1 MEFIFKELQYQLDAV
16 KAVTDVF
23 KGQPNTK
30 LSQYTRDIG
39 KLSNPQ
45 GQQMRLFGEGSDLTL
60 ATDDEDYAIG
70 YANNP
75 IQIDD
80 NEALHNIQDVQE
92 RENIKRDT
100 NLIKKLSPLDLDV
113 EMETG
118 TGKTYVYIR
127 TIFELNKL
135 YGFSKF
141 IIMVPSIAI
150 REGVKKSFKMTENH
164 FYQIYQKKATY
175 FIYNSSNL
183 SLIDSFAKS
192 NSIQVMIIN
201 SQAFNSST
209 KENRNIYKELETF
222 QSRRPIDVIKKTN
235 PILILDEP
243 QKLSGKKTTESIKN
257 FNPLFTINYSATHKE
272 HHNLVY
278 VLDAL
283 DAYNQKLVKKIQ
295 VKAITVSNIKG
306 TNDYLYLEDIILQN
320 AGNPKIRLSF
330 YKNTKNGI
338 KEVTETLDKGD
349 NIYNASGELTIYKN
363 RYIIDEIDYI
373 SGTVKLLNGKYL
385 KKGEV
390 YATVYG
396 DDSQE
401 AIRKAQIRETI
412 KSHFDKEAE
421 NFKKGIKTLS
431 LFFID
436 EVVKYRDYDRP
447 DEKGEYAR
455 YFEEEYQ
462 AQLNSRLISESN
474 PAYVD
479 YLKKYSPDQ
488 VHKGYFSIDKKTGHS
503 IDTTKEDDE
512 KNTSAY
518 DLILKNKE
526 RLLSFD
532 EPTRFIFSHSALR
545 EGWDNPNIFQICT
558 LRNTNSEIQKR
569 QEIGRGL
576 RIALN
581 QNGTRQDLSVL
592 GKEFFDVNK
601 LTVIANDS
609 YDNFVRGLQ
618 EEYKQNIYERP
629 SKADEQYFISKFI
642 INCETREKTQI
653 SKEQSHSIYR
663 WLLKNDYIDDNDN
676 VTDKFKEDLSKDSV
690 ESLPIELIPYKE
702 SIINLVSKVGT
713 KGEIDIENGN
723 KPVINN
729 SLNSNFRTKE
739 FQELW
744 NNINHKYSYRVS
756 FNSNE
761 LIENCI
767 NSIKANL
774 TSVTRLKY
782 NVVTGQQNNQI
793 TKVDLDNKNS
803 FSQERSGSYS
813 ENIDASHSTSAKYDL
828 IYNIAKKTN
837 LIRKTVSKIL
847 IGTKETLR
855 FFRENPE
862 EYINKVSDLINQQ
875 KASVIVNH
883 ISYYPM
889 EDRFESDIFNESHK
903 DFDSNKVFESKKAI
917 QDYVFVDGNAK
928 NGNSIEMNFAKQLEA
943 QKDVKVYAKLPS
955 KFYIPTPMGK
965 YTPDWAIVFENNK
978 SREIY
983 FIAETKGSLD
993 SLELRA
999 VEQGKINCA
1008 KSLYNKEGSKLH
1020 YEQVTKFDDLYNS
1033 IKIMDS
1039 KQRK

>member
-320 AGNPKIRLSF
+320 AGNPKIKLSF

-338 KEVTETLDKGD
+338 KKVTETLDKGD

-385 KKGEV
+385 KKGE
-390 YATVYG
+390 VYG

-479 YLKKYSPDQ
+479 YLKKYSPNE
-488 VHKGYFSIDKKTGHS
+488 VHKGYFSVDKKTGHS

-512 KNTSAY
+512 NNTSAY

-642 INCETREKTQI
+642 INCETGEKTQI

-676 VTDKFKEDLSKDSV
+676 VTNKFKEDLSKDSV

-756 FNSNE
+756 FDSNE

-793 TKVDLDNKNS
+793 TKMDLDNKNS

-813 ENIDASHSTSAKYDL
+813 ENIDAFHSTSAKYDL
-828 IYNIAKKTN
+828 VYDIAKKTN
-837 LIRKTVSKIL
+837 LIRKTISKIL
-847 IGTKETLR
+847 IGAKETLR

-862 EYINKVSDLINQQ
+862 EYINKVSELINQQ

-928 NGNSIEMNFAKQLEA
+928 NENSIEMNFAKQLEA

-965 YTPDWAIVFENNK
+965 YTPDWAIVFENDK

-1033 IKIMDS
+1033 IAIIDKN
-1039 KQRK
+1039 K

>member
-320 AGNPKIRLSF
+320 AGNPKVRLSF
-330 YKNTKNGI
+330 YKSTKNGI
-338 KEVTETLDKGD
+338 KEVTETMDKGD

-385 KKGEV
+385 KKGE
-390 YATVYG
+390 VYG

-447 DEKGEYAR
+447 DKKGEYAR

-488 VHKGYFSIDKKTGHS
+488 VHEGYFSIDKKTGHS

-512 KNTSAY
+512 NNTSAY

-642 INCETREKTQI
+642 INCETSEKTQI

-713 KGEIDIENGN
+713 KGEIEIENGN

-756 FNSNE
+756 FDSNE
-761 LIENCI
+761 LIKNCI

-793 TKVDLDNKNS
+793 TKIDLDNKNS

-862 EYINKVSDLINQQ
+862 EYINKVSELINQQ

-889 EDRFESDIFNESHK
+889 EDRFESDIFTESHK

-965 YTPDWAIVFENNK
+965 YTPDWAIVFENDK

-999 VEQGKINCA
+999 VEKGKINCA

>member
-70 YANNP
+70 YANDP

-320 AGNPKIRLSF
+320 AGNPKVRLSF
-330 YKNTKNGI
+330 YKSTKNGI
-338 KEVTETLDKGD
+338 KEVTETMDKGD

-385 KKGEV
+385 KKGE
-390 YATVYG
+390 VYG

-447 DEKGEYAR
+447 DKKGEYAR

-479 YLKKYSPDQ
+479 YLKKYSPDE
-488 VHKGYFSIDKKTGHS
+488 VHEGYFSIDKKTGHS

-512 KNTSAY
+512 NNTSAY

-618 EEYKQNIYERP
+618 KEYKQNIYDRP

-690 ESLPIELIPYKE
+690 EALPIELIPYKE

-756 FNSNE
+756 FDSNE
-761 LIENCI
+761 LIKNCI

-793 TKVDLDNKNS
+793 TKMDLDNKNS

-862 EYINKVSDLINQQ
+862 EYINKVSELINQQ

-965 YTPDWAIVFENNK
+965 YTPDWAIVFENDK

-999 VEQGKINCA
+999 VEKGKINCA

-1033 IKIMDS
+1033 IAIIDKN
-1039 KQRK
+1039 K

>member
-80 NEALHNIQDVQE
+80 NEALHNIQDIQE

-320 AGNPKIRLSF
+320 AGNPKVRLSF
-330 YKNTKNGI
+330 YKSTKNGI
-338 KEVTETLDKGD
+338 KEVTETMDKGD

-385 KKGEV
+385 KKGE
-390 YATVYG
+390 VYG

-447 DEKGEYAR
+447 DKKGEYAR

-479 YLKKYSPDQ
+479 YLKKYSPDE
-488 VHKGYFSIDKKTGHS
+488 VHEGYFSIDKKTGHS

-512 KNTSAY
+512 NNTSAY

-569 QEIGRGL
+569 QEIGHGL

-642 INCETREKTQI
+642 INCETGEKTQI

-756 FNSNE
+756 FDSNE
-761 LIENCI
+761 LIKNCI

-793 TKVDLDNKNS
+793 TKMDLDNKNS

-837 LIRKTVSKIL
+837 LIRKTISNIL

-862 EYINKVSDLINQQ
+862 EYINKVSELINQQ

-965 YTPDWAIVFENNK
+965 YTPDWAIVFENDK

-999 VEQGKINCA
+999 VEKGKINCA

-1033 IKIMDS
+1033 IAIIDKN
-1039 KQRK
+1039 K

>member
-320 AGNPKIRLSF
+320 AGNPKVRLSF
-330 YKNTKNGI
+330 YKSTKNGI
-338 KEVTETLDKGD
+338 KKVTETMDKGD

-385 KKGEV
+385 KKGE
-390 YATVYG
+390 VYG

-447 DEKGEYAR
+447 DKKGEYAR

-479 YLKKYSPDQ
+479 YLKKYSPDE
-488 VHKGYFSIDKKTGHS
+488 VHEGYFSIDKKTGHS

-512 KNTSAY
+512 NNTSAY

-642 INCETREKTQI
+642 INCETGEKTQI

-690 ESLPIELIPYKE
+690 KSLPIELIPYKE

-756 FNSNE
+756 FDSNE
-761 LIENCI
+761 LIKNCI

-862 EYINKVSDLINQQ
+862 EYINKVSELINQQ

-903 DFDSNKVFESKKAI
+903 DFDNNKVFESKKAI

-965 YTPDWAIVFENNK
+965 YTPDWAIVFENDK

-999 VEQGKINCA
+999 VEKGKINCA

-1033 IKIMDS
+1033 IAIIDKN
-1039 KQRK
+1039 K

>member
-70 YANNP
+70 YANDP

-320 AGNPKIRLSF
+320 AGNPKVRLSF
-330 YKNTKNGI
+330 YKSTKNGI
-338 KEVTETLDKGD
+338 KEVTETMDKGD

-373 SGTVKLLNGKYL
+373 SGIVKLLNGKYL
-385 KKGEV
+385 KKGE
-390 YATVYG
+390 VYG

-447 DEKGEYAR
+447 DKKGEYAR

-488 VHKGYFSIDKKTGHS
+488 VHEGYFSIDKKTGHS

-512 KNTSAY
+512 NNTSAY

-618 EEYKQNIYERP
+618 EEYKQNIYDRP

-642 INCETREKTQI
+642 INCETGEKTQI

-702 SIINLVSKVGT
+702 SIINLVSKVGI

-729 SLNSNFRTKE
+729 SLNSNFGTKE

-756 FNSNE
+756 FDSNE

-774 TSVTRLKY
+774 ISVTRLKY

-793 TKVDLDNKNS
+793 TKMDLDNKNS

-813 ENIDASHSTSAKYDL
+813 ENINASHSTSAKYDL

-855 FFRENPE
+855 FFKENPE
-862 EYINKVSDLINQQ
+862 EYINKVSELINQQ

-965 YTPDWAIVFENNK
+965 YTPDWAIVFENDK

-1008 KSLYNKEGSKLH
+1008 KSLYNNEGSKLH

>member
-209 KENRNIYKELETF
+209 KEKRNIYKELETF

-320 AGNPKIRLSF
+320 AGNPKVRLSF
-330 YKNTKNGI
+330 YKSTKNGI
-338 KEVTETLDKGD
+338 KEVTETMDKGD

-385 KKGEV
+385 KKGE
-390 YATVYG
+390 VYG

-447 DEKGEYAR
+447 DKKGEYAR

-488 VHKGYFSIDKKTGHS
+488 VHEGYFSIDKKTGHS

-512 KNTSAY
+512 NNTSAY

-642 INCETREKTQI
+642 INCETSEKTQI

-713 KGEIDIENGN
+713 KGEIEIENGN

-756 FNSNE
+756 FDSNE
-761 LIENCI
+761 LIKNCI

-793 TKVDLDNKNS
+793 TKIDLDNKNS

-862 EYINKVSDLINQQ
+862 EYISKVSELINQQ

-965 YTPDWAIVFENNK
+965 YTPDWAIVFENDK

-999 VEQGKINCA
+999 VEKGKINCA

>member
-70 YANNP
+70 YANDP

-320 AGNPKIRLSF
+320 AGNPKVRLSF
-330 YKNTKNGI
+330 YKSTKNGI
-338 KEVTETLDKGD
+338 KEVTETMDKGD

-385 KKGEV
+385 KKGE
-390 YATVYG
+390 VYG

-447 DEKGEYAR
+447 DKKGEYAR

-479 YLKKYSPDQ
+479 YLKKYSPDE
-488 VHKGYFSIDKKTGHS
+488 VHEGYFSIDKKTGHS

-512 KNTSAY
+512 NNTSAY

-576 RIALN
+576 RITLN

-618 EEYKQNIYERP
+618 EEYKQNIYDRP

-690 ESLPIELIPYKE
+690 EALPIELIPYKE

-756 FNSNE
+756 FDSNE
-761 LIENCI
+761 LIKNCI

-793 TKVDLDNKNS
+793 TKMDLDNKNS

-862 EYINKVSDLINQQ
+862 EYINKVSELINQQ

-965 YTPDWAIVFENNK
+965 YTPDWAIVFENDK
-978 SREIY
+978 SR
-983 FIAETKGSLD
+983 
-993 SLELRA
+993 
-999 VEQGKINCA
+999 
-1008 KSLYNKEGSKLH
+1008 
-1020 YEQVTKFDDLYNS
+1020 
-1033 IKIMDS
+1033 
-1039 KQRK
+1039 

>member
-175 FIYNSSNL
+175 FIYNSGNL

-338 KEVTETLDKGD
+338 KKVTETLDKGD

-385 KKGEV
+385 KKGE
-390 YATVYG
+390 VYG

-479 YLKKYSPDQ
+479 YLKKYSPNE
-488 VHKGYFSIDKKTGHS
+488 VHKGYFSVDKKTGHS

-512 KNTSAY
+512 NNTSAY

-526 RLLSFD
+526 KLLSFD

-642 INCETREKTQI
+642 INCETGEKTQI

-676 VTDKFKEDLSKDSV
+676 VTNKFKEDLSKDSV

-702 SIINLVSKVGT
+702 SIINLVSKIGT

-756 FNSNE
+756 FDSNQ

-793 TKVDLDNKNS
+793 TKMDLDNKNS

-813 ENIDASHSTSAKYDL
+813 ENIDAFHSTSAKYDL
-828 IYNIAKKTN
+828 VYNIAKKTN
-837 LIRKTVSKIL
+837 LIRKTISKIL

-862 EYINKVSDLINQQ
+862 EYINKVSELINQQ

-965 YTPDWAIVFENNK
+965 YTPDWAIVFENDK

-1033 IKIMDS
+1033 IKIMDN
-1039 KQRK
+1039 KQPK

>member
-39 KLSNPQ
+39 KLSNPE

-60 ATDDEDYAIG
+60 ATDDKDYAIG

-338 KEVTETLDKGD
+338 KKVTETLDKGD

-390 YATVYG
+390 YG

-401 AIRKAQIRETI
+401 AIRKVQIKETI

-512 KNTSAY
+512 NNTSAY

-642 INCETREKTQI
+642 INCETGEKTQI

-663 WLLKNDYIDDNDN
+663 WLLKNDYLDDNDN

-729 SLNSNFRTKE
+729 SLNSNFKTKE

-756 FNSNE
+756 FDSNE

-793 TKVDLDNKNS
+793 TKMDLDNKNS

-828 IYNIAKKTN
+828 IYNIAKETN
-837 LIRKTVSKIL
+837 LIRKTVSKII

-862 EYINKVSDLINQQ
+862 EYINKVSELINQQ

-965 YTPDWAIVFENNK
+965 YTPDWAIVFENDK

>member
-385 KKGEV
+385 KKGE
-390 YATVYG
+390 VYG

>member
-390 YATVYG
+390 YG

-447 DEKGEYAR
+447 DKKGEYAR

-462 AQLNSRLISESN
+462 AQLNSRLIYESN

-488 VHKGYFSIDKKTGHS
+488 VHEGYFSIDKKTGHS

-512 KNTSAY
+512 NNTSAY

-618 EEYKQNIYERP
+618 EEYKQNIYDRP

-642 INCETREKTQI
+642 INCENGEKTQI

-756 FNSNE
+756 FDSNE

-767 NSIKANL
+767 NSIKTNL

-793 TKVDLDNKNS
+793 TKMDLDNKNS

-813 ENIDASHSTSAKYDL
+813 ENIDASHSTRAKYDL

-837 LIRKTVSKIL
+837 LIRKTISKIL

-862 EYINKVSDLINQQ
+862 EYINKVSELINQQ

-903 DFDSNKVFESKKAI
+903 NFDSNKVFESKKAI

-928 NGNSIEMNFAKQLEA
+928 KGNSIEMNFAKQLEA

-965 YTPDWAIVFENNK
+965 YTPDWAIVFENDK

-999 VEQGKINCA
+999 VEKGKINCA

-1033 IKIMDS
+1033 IAIIDKN
-1039 KQRK
+1039 K

>member
-390 YATVYG
+390 YG

-447 DEKGEYAR
+447 DKKGEYAR

-488 VHKGYFSIDKKTGHS
+488 VHEGYFSIDKKTGHS

-512 KNTSAY
+512 DNTSAY

-618 EEYKQNIYERP
+618 EEYKQNIYDRP

-642 INCETREKTQI
+642 INCETGEKTQI

-756 FNSNE
+756 FDSNQ

-793 TKVDLDNKNS
+793 TKMDLDNKNS

-813 ENIDASHSTSAKYDL
+813 ENIDAFHSTSAKYDL
-828 IYNIAKKTN
+828 VYDIAKKTN
-837 LIRKTVSKIL
+837 LIRKTISKIL
-847 IGTKETLR
+847 IGAKETLR

-862 EYINKVSDLINQQ
+862 EYINKVSELINQQ

-965 YTPDWAIVFENNK
+965 YTPDWAIVFENDK

-1033 IKIMDS
+1033 IAIIDKN
-1039 KQRK
+1039 K

>member
-16 KAVTDVF
+16 KAVTDIF

-30 LSQYTRDIG
+30 LSQYARDIG

-183 SLIDSFAKS
+183 FLIDSFAKS

-390 YATVYG
+390 YG

-447 DEKGEYAR
+447 DKKGEYAR

-488 VHKGYFSIDKKTGHS
+488 VHEGYFSIDKKTGHS

-512 KNTSAY
+512 NNTSAY

-526 RLLSFD
+526 RLLAFN

-629 SKADEQYFISKFI
+629 SKANEQYFISKFI
-642 INCETREKTQI
+642 INCETGEKTQI

-676 VTDKFKEDLSKDSV
+676 VTDKFKEDLSKDFI
-690 ESLPIELIPYKE
+690 EALPIELIPYKE

-756 FNSNE
+756 FDSNQ

-793 TKVDLDNKNS
+793 TKMDLDNKNS

-813 ENIDASHSTSAKYDL
+813 ENIDAFHSTSAKYDL
-828 IYNIAKKTN
+828 VYNIAKKTN
-837 LIRKTVSKIL
+837 LIRKTISKIL

-862 EYINKVSDLINQQ
+862 EYINKVSELINQQ

-965 YTPDWAIVFENNK
+965 YTPDWAIVFENDK

-1033 IKIMDS
+1033 IKIMDN
-1039 KQRK
+1039 KQPK

>member
-373 SGTVKLLNGKYL
+373 SGTVKLLNGIYL

-390 YATVYG
+390 YG
-396 DDSQE
+396 DDSQK
-401 AIRKAQIRETI
+401 AIREAQIRETI

-436 EVVKYRDYDRP
+436 EVVKYRDYDKP

-455 YFEEEYQ
+455 YFEKEYQ

-512 KNTSAY
+512 NNTSAY

-581 QNGTRQDLSVL
+581 QNGTRQDLSIL

-642 INCETREKTQI
+642 INCETGEKTQI

-702 SIINLVSKVGT
+702 SIINLVSKVGA

-729 SLNSNFRTKE
+729 SLNSNFKTKE

-756 FNSNE
+756 FDSNE

-793 TKVDLDNKNS
+793 TKMDLDNKNS

-862 EYINKVSDLINQQ
+862 EYINKVSELINQQ

-965 YTPDWAIVFENNK
+965 YTPDWAIVFENDK

-1033 IKIMDS
+1033 IKIMDN
-1039 KQRK
+1039 KQPK

>member
-390 YATVYG
+390 YG

-479 YLKKYSPDQ
+479 YLKKYSPNE
-488 VHKGYFSIDKKTGHS
+488 VHKGYFSVDKKTGHS

-512 KNTSAY
+512 NNTSAY

-526 RLLSFD
+526 KLLSFD

-642 INCETREKTQI
+642 INCETGEKTQI

-676 VTDKFKEDLSKDSV
+676 VTNKFKEDLSKDSV

-702 SIINLVSKVGT
+702 SIINLVSKIGT

-756 FNSNE
+756 FDSNQ

-793 TKVDLDNKNS
+793 TKMDLDNKNS

-813 ENIDASHSTSAKYDL
+813 ENIDAFHSTSAKYDL
-828 IYNIAKKTN
+828 VYNIAKKTN
-837 LIRKTVSKIL
+837 LIRKTISKIL

-862 EYINKVSDLINQQ
+862 EYINKVSELINQQ

-965 YTPDWAIVFENNK
+965 YTPDWAIVFENDK

-1033 IKIMDS
+1033 IKIMDN
-1039 KQRK
+1039 KQPK